1 MKRVIFCYAMSQI
14 CSTKEELLDIVVWWE
29 AKEVELRTTEINF
42 LEVRSIVETL

>member
-14 CSTKEELLDIVVWWE
+14 CSTKEELLDIIVWRE